1 MSRCIFR
8 FCQKD
13 FARSGGMAREK
24 SKNQKSYAK
33 KIMKR
38 SIYWFIVL
46 VGVLMVSCGKSKEN
60 TTTDNTMSELEE
72 FVKEYNYMCP
82 YSNAAGVVKS
92 VTLVDKNVIIQTEVG
107 ESGEDYFNAMRQ
119 NEETVKN
126 LFLIA
131 GRYGEP
137 ETGMRKLFSLISE
150 VKGGI
155 VLEYQSAISHESCK
169 ITLDSNEISAA
180 VKAGKST
187 ALELLN
193 TLIDWFDIGGA
204 TEMLPGLNFEKMSI
218 EDNYLVLQISYDESQ
233 IDLYQSISS
242 VKGAFYDEARSA
254 NLGIKYIFQNSKTGK
269 KKVVTVEHAEL

>member
-1 MSRCIFR
+1 M
-8 FCQKD
+8 K
-13 FARSGGMAREK
+13 K
-24 SKNQKSYAK
+24 SF
-33 KIMKR
+33 
-38 SIYWFIVL
+38 YWIIVL
-46 VGVLMVSCGKSKEN
+46 VVGVLTASCGKSKEN

-72 FVKEYNYMCP
+72 FVKECNYMCP
-82 YSNAAGVVKS
+82 YPNAAGVVKS
-92 VTLVDKNVIIQTEVG
+92 VTLVDKNVIFQTEVG

-204 TEMLPGLNFEKMSI
+204 TEMLPGLIFEKMSI
-218 EDNYLVLQISYDESQ
+218 EDNYLIVQTSYDESQ